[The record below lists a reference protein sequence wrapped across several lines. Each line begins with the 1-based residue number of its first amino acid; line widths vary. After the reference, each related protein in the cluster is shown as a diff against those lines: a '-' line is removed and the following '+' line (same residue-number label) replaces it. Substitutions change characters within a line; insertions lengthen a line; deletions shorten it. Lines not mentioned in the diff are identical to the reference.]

1 MDHVLHQAGSRIC
14 ATAVIKFFVWFS
26 VLTGP
31 AECFDSGCGLLQE
44 QCVWKGEMDE
54 VGEG

>member
-1 MDHVLHQAGSRIC
+1 MSNNGPCITSSC
-14 ATAVIKFFVWFS
+14 AIALTKFSVQFS

-31 AECFDSGCGLLQE
+31 AACFDSGCGLLQK